1 MQTLSATDAKYGV
14 GRLVNLAQAE
24 PMAVAVAVA
33 VAVAKHAR
41 CVVVVLSVEEYERLK
56 SLVESICSPGWL
68 RRLQSSGTARAAPGA
83 A

>member
-14 GRLVNLAQAE
+14 GRLVSLAQAE
-24 PMAVAVAVA
+24 PMAVAVA

-41 CVVVVLSVEEYERLK
+41 CVVVVLSVEEYEWLK

-83 A
+83 V